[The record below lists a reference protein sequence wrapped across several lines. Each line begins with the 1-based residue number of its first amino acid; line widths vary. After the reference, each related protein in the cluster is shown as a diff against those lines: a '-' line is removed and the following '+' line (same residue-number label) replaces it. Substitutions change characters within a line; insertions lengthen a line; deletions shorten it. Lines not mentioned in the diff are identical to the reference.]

1 MNIKRIIREE
11 LDGLEWIKDTK
22 SNQDIA
28 QEIADETKIKNNRL
42 YPPFSNPPFKL
53 SSSFPLYPL
62 AFASLIFRNYGKEQY
77 GLDKEDANDV
87 WERYKDII
95 KDKINDHNNLNEN
108 DDMEWIKDVKTNQDI
123 AQEIAQEIADETKIK
138 NNRLYH
144 PPSSLNILFSHP
156 SPSLHL
162 SFLSL
167 LFPHPLF
174 RKYCK
179 EQYGL
184 DNLEDVNNVWK
195 RYKDIVKDKINDH
208 SNINE
213 SNDLQ
218 WVKDTIPT
226 LEDALYNRLLKVGDI
241 VTLSGK
247 LVDLEHKKR
256 IDTDNFKVKIEKL
269 GSLIY
274 SSDFTPLQKEYW
286 GHLGYEDEPLRFAKE
301 DGEMSVVSIE

>member
-11 LDGLEWIKDTK
+11 LDGLEWIKDTN

-42 YPPFSNPPFKL
+42 Y
-53 SSSFPLYPL
+53 
-62 AFASLIFRNYGKEQY
+62 
-77 GLDKEDANDV
+77 
-87 WERYKDII
+87 
-95 KDKINDHNNLNEN
+95 
-108 DDMEWIKDVKTNQDI
+108 
-123 AQEIAQEIADETKIK
+123 
-138 NNRLYH
+138 
-144 PPSSLNILFSHP
+144 
-156 SPSLHL
+156 
-162 SFLSL
+162 
-167 LFPHPLF
+167 HPLF
-174 RKYCK
+174 HPLSPLPLTLSHPLLFSSFTKYGK

-184 DNLEDVNNVWK
+184 DNLEDVNDVWK

-218 WVKDTIPT
+218 WIKDTIPT

-269 GSLIY
+269 GSLIN

-286 GHLGYEDEPLRFAKE
+286 GHLGYMDEPLRFAKE